1 MKQKDI
7 AKKNRITQS
16 VLNIAYEEGITSLSF
31 GKIAKYAKVSSG
43 TPYIYYKDK
52 VDMLSHIYIEIKKL
66 MDDGLSEKIK
76 RANSIK
82 DKLFE
87 AVKHFAENFQKYPKE
102 RQFMF
107 TIQNNHHLIS
117 DSAWELGMELAKPL
131 FDLYEVAI
139 KQDLFKSN
147 DINIINAML
156 FAPIKWLIEDNPNI
170 SNTKIQE
177 VIKYSLES
185 IIKDR

>member
-52 VDMLSHIYIEIKKL
+52 VDMLSHIYLEIKKL
-66 MDDGLSEKIK
+66 MDSGLNEKIE
-76 RANSIK
+76 RATSIE
-82 DKLFE
+82 DQLFE
-87 AVKHFAENFQKYPKE
+87 SVKHFAEKFQKYPKE
-102 RQFMF
+102 RHFMF

-117 DSAWELGMELAKPL
+117 DSAWALGMELAQPL
-131 FDLYEVAI
+131 FDLYAVAI
-139 KQDLFKSN
+139 EQD
-147 DINIINAML
+147 I
-156 FAPIKWLIEDNPNI
+156 
-170 SNTKIQE
+170 
-177 VIKYSLES
+177 
-185 IIKDR
+185 